1 MLVGIGIDILSL
13 PRLQAVIARR
23 GALRLADKICTASE
37 LERFKALSHP
47 EPGTLDEHRLKF
59 LSTR

>member
-23 GALRLADKICTASE
+23 GARRLAAKICSAAE
-37 LERFKALSHP
+37 LARFEALAHP
-47 EPGTLDEHRLKF
+47 EPATLAEHRLKF

>member
-1 MLVGIGIDILSL
+1 MLIGVGIDILSL

-23 GALRLADKICTASE
+23 GALRLAGKICTPAE

-47 EPGTLDEHRLKF
+47 VPETLDEHRLKF